1 MTSLMIAFGV
11 ALAGTLLLTP
21 LARQFAWWLDTVDYS
36 DGERK
41 LHPRPVATL
50 GGVAMF
56 VSLAAAVAVMF
67 GVSSPAALISLP
79 WPLPAALLLSAGVA
93 CLVGF
98 CDDHWG
104 LRVRWKLL
112 GQFLA
117 TLPLVLT
124 GHQLERI
131 ELAGY
136 VIELGW
142 WGFPLTIGWLVAG
155 ANALNFVDGMDG
167 LASTLGLIVAACVGV
182 IAQNL
187 GHGDAAIL
195 CAVLA
200 GGLAGFLFYN
210 WPPAT
215 IYLGDAGSMVVGIW
229 LAHLAL
235 AGSNSPDIGPR
246 WIVPLALLAVPL
258 ADVGLAVVRRT
269 LNGLPFWIA
278 DRAHVHHRLQ
288 DRGFTVG
295 ETTGLLAVVCL
306 IDGAIAYL
314 AAVRGRELL
323 ATGALIA
330 GIVPLVRFRFVGHHE
345 CALLTQFLGRVLM
358 QVAGR
363 MSSGLFTPSLPSAG
377 ELEPLPSASLWAMF
391 VSEIERH
398 QVEQCEV
405 LTGSGD
411 GRAWRHH
418 WGASA
423 SHRGNWEHWSLE
435 LRFDAAGGNWCKLRL
450 LAQEGQATQPLNWLL
465 LLEVLRLFGKFW
477 ASRPDR
483 LPVPTLRLLGQDGRG
498 VVSLTTDEGRHAAA

>member
-1 MTSLMIAFGV
+1 MTSLMIAFGI

-36 DGERK
+36 DGDRK
-41 LHPRPVATL
+41 IHSRPVATL
-50 GGVAMF
+50 GGVAVF

-67 GVSSPAALISLP
+67 GVGSPRALITVP
-79 WPLPAALLLSAGVA
+79 WPLPTALVLSACVA

-98 CDDHWG
+98 CDDQWG

-117 TLPLVLT
+117 VLPLVLT

-131 ELAGY
+131 EMVGF

-142 WGFPLTIGWLVAG
+142 WGFPLTICWLVAG
-155 ANALNFVDGMDG
+155 ANAMNFLDGMDG

-182 IAQNL
+182 IAQRL
-187 GHGDAAIL
+187 GHADAAIL
-195 CAVLA
+195 CSVLA

-210 WPPAT
+210 WSPAT

-235 AGSNSPDIGPR
+235 AGSNTPEIGPR
-246 WIVPLALLAVPL
+246 WIVPLALLAVPI
-258 ADVGLAVVRRT
+258 ADVALAVARRT

-288 DRGFTVG
+288 DRGFTTNEIVG
-295 ETTGLLAVVCL
+295 FLAVIGLV
-306 IDGAIAYL
+306 DGAIAYL

-330 GIVPLVRFRFVGHHE
+330 SVVPLVRFRLIGHHE
-345 CALLTQFLGRVLM
+345 CAALTQFLGRGLLHL
-358 QVAGR
+358 AGR
-363 MSSGLFTPSLPSAG
+363 MSSGLFTPSLPSPC
-377 ELEPLPSASLWAMF
+377 ELEQLPPVRVWSMF

-398 QVEQCEV
+398 LVEQCEL

-411 GRAWRHH
+411 GRVWRHH
-418 WGASA
+418 WSASA
-423 SHRGNWEHWSLE
+423 AYRADGEHWSLE
-435 LRFDAAGGNWCKLRL
+435 LGFDAPGGNWCKLRL
-450 LAQEGQATQPLNWLL
+450 VAQEGQATQPLNWLSL
-465 LLEVLRLFGKFW
+465 LDVLRLFGKFW
-477 ASRPDR
+477 ASHPDR
-483 LPVPTLRLLGQDGRG
+483 LSVGTLRLIEQDRPQAVPPGRDDH
-498 VVSLTTDEGRHAAA
+498 LQAAA

>member
-1 MTSLMIAFGV
+1 MIAFGV

-36 DGERK
+36 DGRRK

-50 GGVAMF
+50 GGVAVF
-56 VSLAAAVAVMF
+56 ASLTAAVAVMF
-67 GVSSPAALISLP
+67 GVGSPPAFIKVP
-79 WPLPAALLLSAGVA
+79 WPLPMALVLSAGVA

-98 CDDHWG
+98 CDDQWG

-117 TLPLVLT
+117 ALPLVLS
-124 GHQLERI
+124 GHQLERV
-131 ELAGY
+131 ELAGF

-142 WGFPLTIGWLVAG
+142 WGFPLTICWLVAG
-155 ANALNFVDGMDG
+155 ANAMNFLDGMDG
-167 LASTLGLIVAACVGV
+167 LASTLGLIIAACVGV
-182 IAQNL
+182 IAHRL

-210 WPPAT
+210 WTPAT

-235 AGSNSPDIGPR
+235 ASSDSPEIGPR
-246 WIVPLALLAVPL
+246 WIVPLALLAVPI
-258 ADVGLAVVRRT
+258 ADVVLAVARRT

-288 DRGFTVG
+288 DRGCTNNEIV
-295 ETTGLLAVVCL
+295 GLLALVCL
-306 IDGAIAYL
+306 VDGAIAYL

-330 GIVPLVRFRFVGHHE
+330 SVVPLVRFRLIGHHE
-345 CALLTQFLGRVLM
+345 CAALTQFLGRGLLRL
-358 QVAGR
+358 AGR
-363 MSSGLFTPSLPSAG
+363 MSSGLFTPSLPSPC
-377 ELEPLPSASLWAMF
+377 ELEQMPPGGVWLMF

-398 QVEQCEV
+398 LVEQCEL
-405 LTGSGD
+405 LTGGGD
-411 GRAWRHH
+411 GRVWRQQ

-423 SHRGNWEHWSLE
+423 AHGADGEHWSLE
-435 LRFDAAGGNWCKLRL
+435 LRFDAPGGHWCKLRL
-450 LAQEGQATQPLNWLL
+450 VAREGQATQPLNWLSL
-465 LLEVLRLFGKFW
+465 LDVLRLFGKFW
-477 ASRPDR
+477 ASHPDR
-483 LPVPTLRLLGQDGRG
+483 LSVGAPRLFERDERTMLTPGR
-498 VVSLTTDEGRHAAA
+498 DDHRQAA